1 MRSIC
6 FYFQVHQPYRLRTYR
21 FFDIGERHDYFDEIN
36 NAFILKRVA
45 EKCYLPAN
53 ETIYN
58 LIKKFGGRFKAS
70 YSISGTA
77 MDQFEKFA
85 PEVLDSFK
93 KLASTGHVE
102 FLAET
107 YSHSLSSLKSKDEF
121 FKQVDLQK
129 KQIKK
134 FFGQEPKTFRN
145 TELIY
150 SDGIG
155 EMVAEMGF
163 DTMLT
168 EGAKHVLGWKSPN
181 FLYCNAINPKLKML
195 LKNFS
200 LSDDIAFRFSQ
211 RSWQDW
217 PLTAEKFAGWLNQI
231 DSKQEIINLFMD
243 YETFGEH
250 QWPETGIFDFLKAM
264 PEKVFEM
271 TDFGFTTPSEASEKL
286 QVVSA
291 IHVPYPISWA
301 DEERDLTAWLGNE
314 LQDEAFDKL
323 YQIEEK
329 VKYCSDPQIQKDWH
343 YLQTSDHFYY
353 MCTKWFSDGDVHKY
367 FNPYGTPYEAF
378 INYMNVLS
386 DFIIRVDKCYD
397 PVKARVGALKEQGTQ
412 IASRVKSSAK
422 KHTDQ
427 SLKRMRS
434 KLEELK
440 EGEAGFEE
448 IAKLSNTRLKEA
460 LRKINT
466 RDLVIALKNSSKEL
480 REKVYGNLGK
490 RAQKN
495 FDEFERK
502 FRDVKKTDVKK
513 QREKIMRQIR
523 KIF

>member
-181 FLYCNAINPKLKML
+181 FLYCNAIK
-195 LKNFS
+195 
-200 LSDDIAFRFSQ
+200 IGR
-211 RSWQDW
+211 
-217 PLTAEKFAGWLNQI
+217 
-231 DSKQEIINLFMD
+231 
-243 YETFGEH
+243 
-250 QWPETGIFDFLKAM
+250 
-264 PEKVFEM
+264 
-271 TDFGFTTPSEASEKL
+271 ASCR
-286 QVVSA
+286 
-291 IHVPYPISWA
+291 
-301 DEERDLTAWLGNE
+301 ER
-314 LQDEAFDKL
+314 
-323 YQIEEK
+323 
-329 VKYCSDPQIQKDWH
+329 VC
-343 YLQTSDHFYY
+343 
-353 MCTKWFSDGDVHKY
+353 
-367 FNPYGTPYEAF
+367 
-378 INYMNVLS
+378 
-386 DFIIRVDKCYD
+386 
-397 PVKARVGALKEQGTQ
+397 VG
-412 IASRVKSSAK
+412 V
-422 KHTDQ
+422 
-427 SLKRMRS
+427 
-434 KLEELK
+434 
-440 EGEAGFEE
+440 
-448 IAKLSNTRLKEA
+448 
-460 LRKINT
+460 
-466 RDLVIALKNSSKEL
+466 
-480 REKVYGNLGK
+480 
-490 RAQKN
+490 
-495 FDEFERK
+495 
-502 FRDVKKTDVKK
+502 
-513 QREKIMRQIR
+513 
-523 KIF
+523 